1 MTKRIFR
8 SVFLTAFAVM
18 LACIALIVGALY
30 SYFSARQEAQLAT
43 EVRLAAA
50 GVEARRPGLSRS
62 LGRRDGLRLTWI
74 AADGAVLYDSNADA
88 AAMENHADREE
99 FAEAL
104 ETGSGEGRRV
114 SATLSEKTVY
124 IALRL
129 SDGTVLRAAAS
140 HYTVPTLLF
149 GILQPLILIIVLA
162 VALSAFLA
170 IAAFKAH
177 RGAAQRHRPG
187 PPAGE
192 RRPTTSSRPCS
203 RAWSGSGGRYPASLR
218 SWADAGAS
226 SRP

>member
-50 GVEARRPGLSRS
+50 GVEADGLDYLEA

-99 FAEAL
+99 FAEA
-104 ETGSGEGRRV
+104 E
-114 SATLSEKTVY
+114 VY
-124 IALRL
+124 KRQ
-129 SDGTVLRAAAS
+129 G
-140 HYTVPTLLF
+140 
-149 GILQPLILIIVLA
+149 Q
-162 VALSAFLA
+162 
-170 IAAFKAH
+170 
-177 RGAAQRHRPG
+177 
-187 PPAGE
+187 
-192 RRPTTSSRPCS
+192 
-203 RAWSGSGGRYPASLR
+203 
-218 SWADAGAS
+218 
-226 SRP
+226 